1 MQSITRRVSMQG
13 IWIQVLA
20 ALLAMT
26 AAVWARADGLTLEQ
40 AVQQSL
46 SRNPELQAARYAMD
60 VAYGRLQ
67 QAGLWPNPRLQF
79 ENESDK
85 PYADNGEFSR
95 NLGFSQDFPIAGRIK
110 RQKDVARVDV
120 ALVLAEINDAERRL
134 AGLVAGRFYA
144 AVTIDRGIA
153 LRNELID
160 IEQSLVDVTRNRL
173 KAGEVSELDVNT
185 VTLELE
191 RLTAER
197 DVLLGDQGVAAA
209 ELAVS
214 LGLPVPYK
222 LELDPTLPPI
232 GPQLALPVLESRAF
246 ATRPDLRI
254 RTLETDRA
262 RAEQALARASA
273 WEDWTIGLGVQQDRI
288 GFDGAPRQST
298 DNAVLL
304 SVSIPLPL
312 FNRNQGDIAAAR
324 GAERQATQGVD
335 ALRLVIANEV
345 AATYHQLDRLA
356 TTLAAQQ
363 QRMLP
368 LSQRNTELARDAY
381 GQGQISIIEVVQV
394 ERLRNELRANYLDIY
409 GSYLQNRARLDM
421 ATDAWSELATR
432 VSEHPAGADYPEN

>member
-1 MQSITRRVSMQG
+1 MQLVTQRVSTWR
-13 IWIQVLA
+13 IWIQALA
-20 ALLAMT
+20 ALLAIT
-26 AAVWARADGLTLEQ
+26 ATVWARADGLTLEQ
-40 AVQQSL
+40 AVQQAL
-46 SRNPELQAARYAMD
+46 ARNPELQAARYAVD
-60 VAYGRLQ
+60 VAHGRLQ

-79 ENESDK
+79 EGESDK

-95 NLGFSQDFPIAGRIK
+95 NLGFSQDFPIAGRIN

-120 ALVLAEINDAERRL
+120 ALVLAEINEAERRL
-134 AGLVAGRFYA
+134 AGQVAGRFYT

-160 IEQSLVDVTRNRL
+160 IERSLVDVTRNRL

-185 VTLELE
+185 ITLELE

-197 DVLLGDQGVAAA
+197 DVLLGDQGVAVA
-209 ELAVS
+209 ELAAS
-214 LGLPVPYK
+214 LGLPVPYTM
-222 LELDPTLPPI
+222 ELDTSLPPI
-232 GPQLALPVLESRAF
+232 GPQPALPVLERRAY
-246 ATRPDLRI
+246 ARRPDLRI

-273 WEDWTIGLGVQQDRI
+273 WEDWTVWLGVQQDRI
-288 GFDGAPRQST
+288 GFEGAPRQSV

-304 SVSIPLPL
+304 SLSIPLPL
-312 FNRNQGDIAAAR
+312 FNRNQGDVATAR
-324 GAERQATQGVD
+324 AAERQATQGVE
-335 ALRLVIANEV
+335 ALRLAIANEV
-345 AATYHQLDRLA
+345 AATYHELGRLA

-368 LSQRNTELARDAY
+368 LSQRNAVLARDAY

-409 GSYLQNRARLDM
+409 GRYLQSRARLDM
-421 ATDAWSELATR
+421 ATGAWSELATR
-432 VSEHPAGADYPEN
+432 VSEYPAGAEPKEN